1 MQRLV
6 ASLWLTLA
14 APAFAATPDAG
25 VALSVEDAWTW
36 VITKLPEEKG
46 RFAQTDHLVPK
57 LLAWGRKL
65 TVFDRA
71 CRPLKVTNTGEA
83 LVGII
88 NVEAHREG
96 PYRKVH
102 SDELVF
108 DSSVTAVCG
117 SDETYERQGGRWVLV
132 ASGGTG
138 CAQQLGHLLS
148 RVTPTEAWY
157 GGASAKVELVC
168 ASRTTERQTCT
179 DGSTRTCS
187 TCSQLALGYTAA
199 GHTIGIERSVRGV
212 DCSQPC
218 APDELGAKLLELNAA
233 LTGAEFMTLDL
244 EPHPTLFRT
253 LEACQAYRRR
263 HRVAKDEL
271 APLW

>member
-14 APAFAATPDAG
+14 APAFAADGG
-25 VALSVEDAWTW
+25 VALSTEDAWIW
-36 VITKLPEEKG
+36 VITKLPEEKE
-46 RFAQTDHLVPK
+46 RFTRPRDLVPK
-57 LLAWGRKL
+57 LLAWGKKL
-65 TVFDRA
+65 TVYDRA
-71 CRPLKVTNTGEA
+71 CRPLRVTNTGEA
-83 LVGII
+83 LVGVI
-88 NVEAHREG
+88 NVEAHLEG
-96 PYRKVH
+96 AFKKVH

-157 GGASAKVELVC
+157 GGESAKVELVC

-199 GHTIGIERSVRGV
+199 GHTIGIEPSVRGV

-218 APDELGAKLLELNAA
+218 APDELGAMLLELNAA
-233 LTGAEFMTLDL
+233 LTGAEFMKLDL